1 MGLHFLSNSNAIF
14 SQWALRGRLPSSCWI
29 FEPQTWEGRRQGNLH
44 LLTLNGDV
52 CLTPRGGVRDGFK
65 EASVCCWEDSVPC
78 HPFSSLNEVSSERGQ
93 WETSGET
100 SSRKRT
106 QQLPLSR
113 QSTSAGLAAQA
124 QAPSMPGLQDA
135 PPTGSSNSLRCFPS
149 TRFFHFLPSPF
160 SFLQQ
165 SLLPT
170 SLLCR
175 NLPLLNL
182 PRPFPLK

>member
-1 MGLHFLSNSNAIF
+1 MGTERKTPKLLLDFD
-14 SQWALRGRLPSSCWI
+14 
-29 FEPQTWEGRRQGNLH
+29 PQTWEGRRQGNLD
-44 LLTLNGDV
+44 LLTLRGDIT
-52 CLTPRGGVRDGFK
+52 LRGGVRDGSK

-78 HPFSSLNEVSSERGQ
+78 HPFRSPNEVSSERGQ

-100 SSRKRT
+100 SSPKRT

-124 QAPSMPGLQDA
+124 RPRVLPGLQNA
-135 PPTGSSNSLRCFPS
+135 PPTGSNNSVRCFLS
-149 TRFFHFLPSPF
+149 TRVFHFLPSPF

-182 PRPFPLK
+182 PRPLLLT